1 MIIKKRIARELVG
14 DRNATKAIGK
24 SLGKKKKKMDGVS
37 SVLAVWLEI

>member
-24 SLGKKKKKMDGVS
+24 SLGKKKKKMEEEK
-37 SVLAVWLEI
+37 SVLADW

>member
-24 SLGKKKKKMDGVS
+24 SLGKKKKKDGVS